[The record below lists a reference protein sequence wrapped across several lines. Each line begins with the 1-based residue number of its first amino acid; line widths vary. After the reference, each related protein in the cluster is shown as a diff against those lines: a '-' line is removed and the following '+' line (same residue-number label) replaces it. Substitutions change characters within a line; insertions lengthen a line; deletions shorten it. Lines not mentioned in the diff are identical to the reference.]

1 MVVFSIVAVTY
12 NSVLQLAEEQ
22 RITEELEASLE
33 LKQREYEQQET
44 QWQIEHDEEVRAL
57 RQRNSQM
64 QRQLEDI
71 RIQYQEFITE
81 QEQQVLVSVEL
92 SAQE

>member
-1 MVVFSIVAVTY
+1 MSAATY
-12 NSVLQLAEEQ
+12 NSAFQLAEEQ

-33 LKQREYEQQET
+33 EKQREYEQQET
-44 QWQIEHDEEVRAL
+44 QWQTEHDEEVRAL
-57 RQRNSQM
+57 RQRNNQL

-71 RIQYQEFITE
+71 GIQYQEFITE
-81 QEQQVLVSVEL
+81 QEKQVLAFVEL

>member
-1 MVVFSIVAVTY
+1 MSAATY
-12 NSVLQLAEEQ
+12 NYAFQLAEEQ

-33 LKQREYEQQET
+33 EKQREYEQQET
-44 QWQIEHDEEVRAL
+44 QWQTEHDEEVMAL
-57 RQRNSQM
+57 RQRNNQL

-81 QEQQVLVSVEL
+81 QEKQVLAFVEL
-92 SAQE
+92 SA